1 VSKQHFQ
8 PKHEAF
14 AMTERIEK
22 RERERVDEPEVGT
35 AIAEE
40 AKGGIPQEKLTVD
53 QCQHVGKKNAHRS
66 VRTHHKGRSKSTFSG
81 TIVGHQFLVSDR
93 PMAPTKADF

>member
-53 QCQHVGKKNAHRS
+53 QC
-66 VRTHHKGRSKSTFSG
+66 
-81 TIVGHQFLVSDR
+81 
-93 PMAPTKADF
+93 

>member
-1 VSKQHFQ
+1 
-8 PKHEAF
+8 
-14 AMTERIEK
+14 MTERIEK

-53 QCQHVGKKNAHRS
+53 QC
-66 VRTHHKGRSKSTFSG
+66 
-81 TIVGHQFLVSDR
+81 
-93 PMAPTKADF
+93 